1 MIRIEISKNMKMV
14 KKIQKLKHNL
24 YNKKMIN
31 IKRKI

>member
-1 MIRIEISKNMKMV
+1 MIRIEISKNMKIV

-24 YNKKMIN
+24 NNKKMIN